1 MMMIILIIIIRIIIT
16 IIMKVKSFLYVIK
29 YNAKKTHKGVVIQA
43 REFHSFVNWTLGI
56 TEWSSSRSSRFNP
69 AE

>member
-1 MMMIILIIIIRIIIT
+1 MMMIISIRIIRIIT

-43 REFHSFVNWTLGI
+43 REFHSFVNWILGI

>member
-1 MMMIILIIIIRIIIT
+1 MMMIISIRIIRIIT
-16 IIMKVKSFLYVIK
+16 IIMNVKSFLYVIK

-43 REFHSFVNWTLGI
+43 REFHSFVNWILGI